1 MPITKITSRRTK
13 GHKATGFAAA
23 AVAYTS
29 ATTFKAFGDT
39 ATVGAVGIFKLAG
52 TDEGDAT
59 RVTSALSAGD
69 KFFFAQ
75 ILSKSGSTSNTPDGI
90 KKSPVLDFGSLP
102 FINYAAFSAPVL
114 QSSYVGYDGTKGD
127 FETSTGVI
135 SRYDDFE
142 VAILDMTTP
151 NLPYPTWSYSFNAKS
166 NSTTSDIAFGIAAK
180 VNDPLEMQ
188 NKEYGSIVSAEVVVE
203 GISGTSITITVEQGS
218 NAAVTSTSGI
228 APGTILKIGAE
239 ASYEVVSSSGTNVV
253 LSSNYVGKSESG
265 VSAVPITGLTNIG
278 IKFTALYEGVHF
290 RIATK
295 GELEDTEVSYVV
307 PFTVGS
313 GGRDEVARFEY
324 EANVFGG
331 ETTGNA
337 EFAERYGE
345 VTNFTSSS
353 YAYDVFKL
361 SYKKEFKSTAIPNTV
376 GNHLGYVELIAPLT
390 SGAPSEEGYEDAT
403 ASPVAAIKTALGL

>member
-1 MPITKITSRRTK
+1 
-13 GHKATGFAAA
+13 
-23 AVAYTS
+23 
-29 ATTFKAFGDT
+29 
-39 ATVGAVGIFKLAG
+39 
-52 TDEGDAT
+52 
-59 RVTSALSAGD
+59 
-69 KFFFAQ
+69 
-75 ILSKSGSTSNTPDGI
+75 
-90 KKSPVLDFGSLP
+90 
-102 FINYAAFSAPVL
+102 
-114 QSSYVGYDGTKGD
+114 
-127 FETSTGVI
+127 
-135 SRYDDFE
+135 
-142 VAILDMTTP
+142 MTTP
-151 NLPYPTWSYSFNAKS
+151 NLPYPTWSYSFNAKANS
-166 NSTTSDIAFGIAAK
+166 NTSDIAFGIASK

-203 GISGTSITITVEQGS
+203 GTETPITPTLTVEQGS
-218 NAAVTSTSGI
+218 NVATASATVTL
-228 APGTILKIGAE
+228 APGTIIRIGAE
-239 ASYEVVSSSGTNVV
+239 ASYEVVSSSGTSVV

-265 VSAVPITGLTNIG
+265 VSAVGITALTNIG

-337 EFAERYGE
+337 AFADRYGE

-376 GNHLGYVELIAPLT
+376 GNHLGYVELVAPLT
-390 SGAPSEEGYEDAT
+390 SGAPSDEGYEDAT
-403 ASPVAAIKTALGL
+403 ASPRAAIKTALGL